1 MSENYYN
8 LPTHKQ
14 SNAAIFL
21 LHLLSTTCHQ
31 PIHFVRY
38 DSKFKTV
45 YIHAGVTEEIAILID
60 EEGTWV
66 FVL

>member
-1 MSENYYN
+1 MSEKYYN

-21 LHLLSTTCHQ
+21 LHLLSTGYQ

-38 DSKFKTV
+38 DPKYKTL
-45 YIHAGVTEEIAILID
+45 YIQAGVTEEIAILID
-60 EEGTWV
+60 EEGTWE
-66 FVL
+66 FV